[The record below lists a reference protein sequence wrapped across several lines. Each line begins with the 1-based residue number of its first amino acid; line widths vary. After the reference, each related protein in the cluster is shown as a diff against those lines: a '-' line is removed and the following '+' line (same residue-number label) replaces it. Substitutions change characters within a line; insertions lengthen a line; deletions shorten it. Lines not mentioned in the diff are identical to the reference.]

1 MRVGSGDPRRI
12 VLPRTTERRRGA
24 RERQPGPRLSS
35 TPSGGAEA
43 LERSLQQSGGNVSTW
58 DIKPDGV
65 RGVLSKTAEAGG
77 KFEEAFT
84 SYGEGVAG
92 AATWAGTMV
101 LGGTQVPTGGA
112 FGPVA
117 QALLEFQQRTEND
130 VKFLPVRTGKSI
142 TGARL
147 ATEEY
152 VKGDLEMAKN
162 KQEEYSKA
170 PTPEEMKVPK
180 K

>member
-1 MRVGSGDPRRI
+1 MSK
-12 VLPRTTERRRGA
+12 
-24 RERQPGPRLSS
+24 
-35 TPSGGAEA
+35 
-43 LERSLQQSGGNVSTW
+43 W

-77 KFEEAFT
+77 KFEEEFK
-84 SYGEGVAG
+84 SYGEGLAG

-101 LGGTQVPTGGA
+101 LGGTEIPKGGA

-117 QALLEFQQRTEND
+117 QALQEFQQKTEND
-130 VKFLPVRTGKSI
+130 LKFLPVRTGKSI

-152 VKGDLEMAKN
+152 LKGDLEMAKN

-170 PTPEEMKVPK
+170 PTPEEMKGPK

>member
-1 MRVGSGDPRRI
+1 MTG
-12 VLPRTTERRRGA
+12 
-24 RERQPGPRLSS
+24 
-35 TPSGGAEA
+35 
-43 LERSLQQSGGNVSTW
+43 W

-65 RGVLSKTAEAGG
+65 RGVLGRTAEAGG
-77 KFEEAFT
+77 EFEAEFT
-84 SYGEGVAG
+84 SYSNGLVG
-92 AATWAGTMV
+92 AATSAGTMV
-101 LGGTQVPTGGA
+101 LGGTEIPQGGA

-117 QALLEFQQRTEND
+117 QALQEFQQGTEND

-152 VKGDLEMAKN
+152 LKGDLEMAKN
-162 KQEEYSKA
+162 KQDEYSKA
-170 PTPEEMKVPK
+170 PTPEEMKGPK

>member
-1 MRVGSGDPRRI
+1 MSK
-12 VLPRTTERRRGA
+12 
-24 RERQPGPRLSS
+24 
-35 TPSGGAEA
+35 
-43 LERSLQQSGGNVSTW
+43 W

-77 KFEEAFT
+77 KFEEEFKA
-84 SYGEGVAG
+84 YGEGLVG

-101 LGGTQVPTGGA
+101 LGGTEIPKGGA

-117 QALLEFQQRTEND
+117 QALQEFQQKTEND

-152 VKGDLEMAKN
+152 LKGDLEMAKN

-170 PTPEEMKVPK
+170 PTPEEMKGPK

>member
-1 MRVGSGDPRRI
+1 M
-12 VLPRTTERRRGA
+12 
-24 RERQPGPRLSS
+24 
-35 TPSGGAEA
+35 
-43 LERSLQQSGGNVSTW
+43 STW

-65 RGVLSKTAEAGG
+65 QGVLSKTAEAGG
-77 KFEEAFT
+77 KFEEEFT
-84 SYGEGVAG
+84 AYGEGLAG
-92 AATWAGTMV
+92 AATSAGTMV
-101 LGGTQVPTGGA
+101 LGGTEIPKGGA

-117 QALLEFQQRTEND
+117 QALLEFQQHTEND

-152 VKGDLEMAKN
+152 LKGDLAMAKN

-170 PTPEEMKVPK
+170 PTPEELKGPK

>member
-1 MRVGSGDPRRI
+1 MS
-12 VLPRTTERRRGA
+12 
-24 RERQPGPRLSS
+24 
-35 TPSGGAEA
+35 
-43 LERSLQQSGGNVSTW
+43 NW

-65 RGVLSKTAEAGG
+65 RGVLSKTVEAGG
-77 KFEEAFT
+77 KFEDEFT
-84 SYGEGVAG
+84 AYGDGLVG

-101 LGGTQVPTGGA
+101 LGGTEIPKGGA

-117 QALLEFQQRTEND
+117 QALQEFQQHTEND
-130 VKFLPVRTGKSI
+130 VKFLPVRTAKSI

-152 VKGDLEMAKN
+152 LKGDLQMAKN

-170 PTPEEMKVPK
+170 PTPEEMKGPK

>member
-1 MRVGSGDPRRI
+1 MSK
-12 VLPRTTERRRGA
+12 
-24 RERQPGPRLSS
+24 
-35 TPSGGAEA
+35 
-43 LERSLQQSGGNVSTW
+43 W

-65 RGVLSKTAEAGG
+65 RGVLGKTAEAAG
-77 KFEEAFT
+77 KFEEEFK
-84 SYGEGVAG
+84 SYGKDLLG
-92 AATWAGTMV
+92 AATTAGTMV
-101 LGGTQVPTGGA
+101 LGGTEIPKGGA

-117 QALLEFQQRTEND
+117 QALQEFQQKTEND
-130 VKFLPVRTGKSI
+130 LKFLPVRAGKSI

-152 VKGDLEMAKN
+152 LKGDLEMAKN

-170 PTPEEMKVPK
+170 PTPEEMKGPK

>member
-1 MRVGSGDPRRI
+1 MSK
-12 VLPRTTERRRGA
+12 
-24 RERQPGPRLSS
+24 
-35 TPSGGAEA
+35 
-43 LERSLQQSGGNVSTW
+43 W

-77 KFEEAFT
+77 KFEEEFK
-84 SYGEGVAG
+84 SYGEHLMGS
-92 AATWAGTMV
+92 ATTAGTMV
-101 LGGTQVPTGGA
+101 LGGTEIPTGGA

-117 QALLEFQQRTEND
+117 QALQEFQQKTEND
-130 VKFLPVRTGKSI
+130 LKFLPVRTGKSI

-152 VKGDLEMAKN
+152 LKGDLEMAKN

-170 PTPEEMKVPK
+170 PTPEEMKGPK

>member
-1 MRVGSGDPRRI
+1 MS
-12 VLPRTTERRRGA
+12 
-24 RERQPGPRLSS
+24 
-35 TPSGGAEA
+35 
-43 LERSLQQSGGNVSTW
+43 NW

-65 RGVLSKTAEAGG
+65 RGVLSKTVEAGG
-77 KFEEAFT
+77 KFEDEFT
-84 SYGEGVAG
+84 AYGDGLVG

-101 LGGTQVPTGGA
+101 LGGTEIPKGGA

-117 QALLEFQQRTEND
+117 QALQEFQQHTEND
-130 VKFLPVRTGKSI
+130 VKFLPVRTAKSI

-152 VKGDLEMAKN
+152 LKGDLQMAKN

-170 PTPEEMKVPK
+170 PTPEEMKGPNK
-180 K
+180 